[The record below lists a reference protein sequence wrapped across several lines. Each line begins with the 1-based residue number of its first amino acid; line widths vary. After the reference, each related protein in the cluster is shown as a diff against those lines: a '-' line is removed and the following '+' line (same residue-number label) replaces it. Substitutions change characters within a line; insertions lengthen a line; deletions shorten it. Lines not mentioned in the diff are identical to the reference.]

1 MRSILSILLLL
12 LLATV
17 SNAQTTNVKAQAE
30 QMGRSLLQKD
40 YKTFVTFSYPAILTQ
55 MGGAEKM
62 EANIARQM
70 EGMEAGGAKII
81 GLTYGSPS
89 PVVKEG
95 KELQC
100 TIPQHMLVQLSAG
113 KVASSTTLIA
123 LSADEGNRWYFVDAG
138 ERDLA
143 TVRKS
148 LPNVSKA
155 LKIVKPGPPKLVK

>member
-1 MRSILSILLLL
+1 
-12 LLATV
+12 
-17 SNAQTTNVKAQAE
+17 
-30 QMGRSLLQKD
+30 
-40 YKTFVTFSYPAILTQ
+40 
-55 MGGAEKM
+55 
-62 EANIARQM
+62 
-70 EGMEAGGAKII
+70 
-81 GLTYGSPS
+81 
-89 PVVKEG
+89 
-95 KELQC
+95 
-100 TIPQHMLVQLSAG
+100 MLVQLSAG